1 MAARAMAGEALKNRL
16 GLGKKP
22 SFLPREGRW
31 EELWQGAEREG
42 LRLPVTW
49 GAQAV
54 AGCTTAFLN
63 PGWERSAEKM
73 RQEEVECEGAAGWK
87 GGNGCPSISGG
98 INRRMREN

>member
-16 GLGKKP
+16 GLGKNP
-22 SFLPREGRW
+22 SFLPCEGRW
-31 EELWQGAEREG
+31 EELWQGAEGRACACPRPGE
-42 LRLPVTW
+42 
-49 GAQAV
+49 AQAV

-73 RQEEVECEGAAGWK
+73 RQQEVECEGAAGWK